1 MKIKILRKKDIVR
14 KIYKEKIMTH
24 CYKNGDIIQYLFCDS
39 KWYKLPSLKQCKI
52 SLKIKLSDERRVM
65 LDTYCDTNKSFDILL
80 NFIPKDIIDLYIRK
94 TKIDKI
100 IQKVKK

>member
-1 MKIKILRKKDIVR
+1 
-14 KIYKEKIMTH
+14 
-24 CYKNGDIIQYLFCDS
+24 
-39 KWYKLPSLKQCKI
+39 
-52 SLKIKLSDERRVM
+52 M